1 MKVEILFVSK
11 IILLSTNEDN
21 KDAQIVIFKHWYKN
35 WKEGGVIGDLVL
47 EWILP
52 SWLDVISNNQVNV

>member
-11 IILLSTNEDN
+11 IILLSTNEDD
-21 KDAQIVIFKHWYKN
+21 KDAQIVIIKHWCKN
-35 WKEGGVIGDLVL
+35 WWEGGVIGDLVL

-52 SWLDVISNNQVNV
+52 SWVGCNNQVNA